1 MTTERLIQISPEGKL
16 ELPPELQTQ
25 LKPGDKYLISMTEDS
40 ITLKKIQEDKVD
52 LEQFFQRL
60 ETMEP
65 DPHQPTLA
73 EISQMV
79 KEARQTRR
87 AKS

>member
-1 MTTERLIQISPEGKL
+1 MTTELLIQISPEGKL
-16 ELPPELQTQ
+16 EFPPEVQTR
-25 LKPGDKYLISMTEDS
+25 LKPGDKYIISLTEES
-40 ITLKKIQEDKVD
+40 ITFKKVHEDKVN

-87 AKS
+87 SNP

>member
-1 MTTERLIQISPEGKL
+1 MTTERLIQITPEGKL
-16 ELPPELQTQ
+16 KLPPEIQNRF
-25 LKPGDKYLISMTEDS
+25 KPGDKYLISLTENS
-40 ITLKKIQEDKVD
+40 INLKKVHEDKVN

-87 AKS
+87 SNP